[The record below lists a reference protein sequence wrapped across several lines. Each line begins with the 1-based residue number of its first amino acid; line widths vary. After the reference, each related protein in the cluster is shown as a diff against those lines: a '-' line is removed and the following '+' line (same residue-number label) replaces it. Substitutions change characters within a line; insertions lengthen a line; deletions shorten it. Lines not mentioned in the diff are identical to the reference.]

1 MASITKMRKTIKS
14 LTSKQLL
21 LMVALLSTSMSAT
34 EKKLLID
41 SAIEILES
49 KLGKDQLNSMFK
61 ELGLPKELLQVNE
74 ENNQ

>member
-1 MASITKMRKTIKS
+1 MRKTIKS